1 MSLRFDI
8 ITTKKGSIDEVK
20 QSEQLR
26 NATRKTL
33 KIAPSIYTQTCQ
45 QCLTLLGMDGTLVSP
60 SVVSPSIFSLKMH
73 TCAFTLLWH
82 LYTSVM
88 SILLTIPNI
97 VKHRLYVCL
106 SPRSRQHVGN
116 YKTRIAGGEEVRFY
130 QTQLTEQPRR
140 DRTCYFLYLINLFLR
155 LMKQVCKMLPYAG

>member
-1 MSLRFDI
+1 MPVGNVTVI
-8 ITTKKGSIDEVK
+8 WYYYHKKGSIDEVK

-33 KIAPSIYTQTCQ
+33 KIVPSTQTCQ
-45 QCLTLLGMDGTLVSP
+45 QCLTLLGMDGTLVTP

-97 VKHRLYVCL
+97 VKHRLHVCL

-140 DRTCYFLYLINLFLR
+140 DPTCYFSVSYYSLY
-155 LMKQVCKMLPYAG
+155 